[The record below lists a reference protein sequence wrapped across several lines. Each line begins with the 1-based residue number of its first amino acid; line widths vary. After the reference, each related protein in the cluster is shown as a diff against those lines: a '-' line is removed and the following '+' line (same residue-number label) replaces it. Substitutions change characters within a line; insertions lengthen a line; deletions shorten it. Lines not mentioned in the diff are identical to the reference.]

1 MPNRYATTVGTVL
14 AASAARD
21 AYRKAKSLV
30 GRSKKKG
37 ATKRYYYPRAR
48 LYTSAYPTSATTKRA
63 LVLNAAGK
71 NLDSRTLYS
80 NDLTWIAHA
89 DTGNDINARQR
100 DTINCR
106 GFKINM
112 KMIVGLGAS
121 IPNNQAMYFHWAVVV
136 PKFGSASNIPQSRQV
151 DPLSVG
157 DFFRGNSE
165 NRAINFS
172 NGLSGLEVN
181 VLPINTDT
189 YTVLTRGRELLVQ
202 YSTSGPEKDAFAS
215 VSAWVPYARQ
225 VRYDNETVGGD
236 TENCATAGRAI
247 LCYWCEFYQGMEA
260 DQVPIGNSC
269 SIDQHV
275 VTYFKEPM

>member
-37 ATKRYYYPRAR
+37 ATKRYYYPRPR
-48 LYTSAYPTSATTKRA
+48 LYTSAYPGSSTTKRA
-63 LVLNAAGK
+63 LVLNSSSKAIA
-71 NLDSRTLYS
+71 SRTLYS
-80 NDLTWIAHA
+80 NDLTWIDHA
-89 DTGNDINARQR
+89 DNNNDINTRQR

-112 KMIVGLGAS
+112 KMTFGLGAS
-121 IPNNQAMYFHWAVVV
+121 VPNNQALYFHWAVVV
-136 PKFGSASNIPQSRQV
+136 PKFGSASNIPQSRAV
-151 DPLSVG
+151 DPLSIG

-165 NRAINFS
+165 NRAINFG
-172 NGLSGLEVN
+172 NNLSGLEVN

-189 YTVLTRGRELLVQ
+189 YTVLTRGREMIVQ
-202 YSTSGPEKDAFAS
+202 YATSGPEKDAFAS
-215 VSAWVPYARQ
+215 VSAWIPYARQ
-225 VRYDNETVGGD
+225 VRYDNETTGD
-236 TENCATAGRAI
+236 TENCATAGRVI
-247 LCYWCEFYQGMEA
+247 LCYWCEFYQGMDV
-260 DQVPIGNSC
+260 DQTPITNSL
-269 SIDQHV
+269 SLDQHV